1 MPCPFQW
8 GGAEGLETKGSMAIG
23 LAGDHR
29 LPSLKMFQGS
39 HRRPPMTPLTGMG
52 GGSMAY
58 YITTQPDFLPCCFRD
73 LKNGALS
80 CIGGVISISLDAN
93 EFYNLRKYENFCMDD
108 CGNKD

>member
-1 MPCPFQW
+1 MSFSVG
-8 GGAEGLETKGSMAIG
+8 GGAVGLETKGSMVIG

-52 GGSMAY
+52 GGSVAY

-80 CIGGVISISLDAN
+80 CIGGVISITLDAN
-93 EFYNLRKYENFCMDD
+93 
-108 CGNKD
+108 